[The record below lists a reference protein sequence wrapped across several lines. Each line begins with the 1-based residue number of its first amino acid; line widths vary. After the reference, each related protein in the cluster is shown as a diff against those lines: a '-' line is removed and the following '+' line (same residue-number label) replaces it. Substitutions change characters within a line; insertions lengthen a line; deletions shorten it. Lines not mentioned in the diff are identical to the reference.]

1 MKDNLYSNG
10 VASAL
15 STTLLTSD
23 LYSRLIDAKGAEEAL
38 SILSETSFGSSS
50 VNASQSVAVTKEE
63 IIKSELCKLVNFIKA
78 ESPTQNF
85 LQVLMLPYDYLNIA
99 TFIKCA
105 GDSSFDS
112 IVEIEGCYSLN
123 KIKEFIQS
131 KNYAFFNN
139 KYIQNALEEVDS
151 ISTSQSG
158 WEVDFILKKYLYKN
172 LSELSKKEKTLKEIV
187 SNKIDC
193 ENLSVCLRAR
203 TRFELESQLLSGGKL
218 DKKVFVMIFEKN
230 SSSLNSIQNEHLKKL
245 AKIVLEGT
253 NYSKFE
259 VLRNSLE
266 INLLQDLKYNIE
278 SIAPFAYYV
287 YKKLADIKNVRLILS
302 YQENGLKD
310 KIKNKLLGV

>member
-1 MKDNLYSNG
+1 MRDNLYSNG

-15 STTLLTSD
+15 SATLITKD
-23 LYSRLIDAKGAEEAL
+23 LYSRLIDAKNAEEAL
-38 SILSETSFGSSS
+38 SILSETSFGASS
-50 VNASQSVAVTKEE
+50 ASQNAIATKEE
-63 IIKSELCKLVNFIKA
+63 IIKAELLKLVNFIKT

-85 LQVLMLPYDYLNIA
+85 LQILMLPYDYINIA

-105 GDSSFDS
+105 GDNGFDS
-112 IVEIEGCYSLN
+112 IVEIEGVYSLN
-123 KIKEFIQS
+123 QIKEYIQS
-131 KNYAFFNN
+131 KNYNYFNN
-139 KYIQNALEEVDS
+139 AFIQKALEEIDG

-172 LSELSKKEKTLKEIV
+172 LHELSKKEKTLKEIIA
-187 SNKIDC
+187 NKIDC
-193 ENLSVCLRAR
+193 ENLSVCMRAR
-203 TRFELESQLLSGGKL
+203 TRFELESQLLCGGKL
-218 DKKVFVMIFEKN
+218 NKKIFIMIFEKN
-230 SSSLNSIQNEHLKKL
+230 SSSLNSIQNAHIKKL
-245 AKIVLEGT
+245 AKIVMEGT

-266 INLLQDLKYNIE
+266 INLLNDLKYDIE

-287 YKKLADIKNVRLILS
+287 YKKLADIKNIRLILS